1 MASAAPYLPAPLL
14 RPGQAAVTC
23 QILLTGS
30 PATRVTAPTRPAP
43 RTASGTARPGRGP
56 QLAKQSH
63 TTCPGIH
70 TRLMVLTLASSPA
83 GRSGRQGRARARR
96 RALRPRRNDR
106 SEDPTDGRHPTEIG
120 EH

>member
-1 MASAAPYLPAPLL
+1 
-14 RPGQAAVTC
+14 VTC

-30 PATRVTAPTRPAP
+30 PGYSRYCAYATSAKNRFWHGSTRT
-43 RTASGTARPGRGP
+43 RP